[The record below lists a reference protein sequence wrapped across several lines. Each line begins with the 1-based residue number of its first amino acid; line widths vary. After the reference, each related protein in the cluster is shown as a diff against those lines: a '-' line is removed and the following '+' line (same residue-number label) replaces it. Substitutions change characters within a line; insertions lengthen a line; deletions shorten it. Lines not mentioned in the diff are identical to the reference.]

1 MLKWIFAICLLA
13 FNAQAKTFHIL
24 IDPGH
29 GGMDHGAVREN
40 IRESDVVLKVA
51 KQLKNL
57 LDQDPRFKADLTR
70 TSDVDLG
77 LDARVQKA
85 KAKKF
90 DLMMSI
96 HANAADDARAKGYE
110 IYFQNHLPP
119 DEETL
124 FLANLENQ
132 KNKMKST
139 DDSEAYAS
147 DVQAIIGDLKR
158 QYNLLASKN
167 LSTFLFESWNSH
179 KSSVIRQ
186 APFYV
191 LTKADVPAVLV
202 EIGYMSN
209 PKELEKLTELKY
221 QKEIAR
227 QLFVG
232 LESYYQKF
240 SNVNVEETLTTP

>member
-1 MLKWIFAICLLA
+1 MLKWIFAICFVA
-13 FNAQAKTFHIL
+13 SNAQAKTLNIL

-57 LDQDPRFKADLTR
+57 LDQDSRFKADMTR
-70 TSDVDLG
+70 TADADVG

-85 KAKKF
+85 KSKKF
-90 DLMMSI
+90 DLMISI

-132 KNKMKST
+132 KNKMKS
-139 DDSEAYAS
+139 SEESESYTN

-158 QYNLLASKN
+158 QHNLLASKN
-167 LSTFLFESWNSH
+167 LSTYLFDSWNSH

-209 PKELEKLTELKY
+209 PKELAKLTDIKY

-227 QLFVG
+227 QLFAG

-240 SNVNVEETLTTP
+240 SNSSAEETLTTP